1 MANLYQEWS
10 LEQDRM
16 LWEYRNEPVST
27 IAARLG
33 RGLRGVETRL
43 AKLKDPSSNAY
54 MRLFSDD
61 LALSNE
67 KNNGKK
73 PKFVPA
79 SEVLRRIRWDA
90 SLPSQDFSILY
101 YDRVEDEVLE
111 APFDAPN
118 TSIKGKATNIID
130 ALPEHRIK
138 GIKFKEQIVWDR
150 DRRLDLVFSAP
161 GIARVMESYDAW
173 KQARDAEE
181 ETNRKRQAEVSY
193 RLQSALGTERFTE
206 LKELSREIQTTA
218 QREDNMLLMLE
229 VEKYVQVAL
238 TLFRQARE
246 NPSSSL
252 APSLIAINDYEAL
265 DQLSEIVAL
274 LPDPHLK
281 PVILTEVL
289 RAMKKVEGK
298 PVESQPKDLPE
309 IDEAD
314 VVETFV
320 RGSGPGGQKVNKT
333 SNRVSLLHV
342 PTGLRVEC
350 QDTRS
355 LQQNRKIARKRL
367 RLKLDEYL
375 NGSQSRTSLAAQKAA
390 AKKLKSKARSRS
402 RQKQKR
408 EANNDPSSETVE
420 D

>member
-10 LEQDRM
+10 LEQDQM

-61 LALSNE
+61 LALFNE
-67 KNNGKK
+67 NNNGKK

-118 TSIKGKATNIID
+118 TSIKGKATNMID

-138 GIKFKEQIVWDR
+138 GIKFKEQVVWDR

-181 ETNRKRQAEVSY
+181 ETNRKRQTEVSY
-193 RLQSALGTERFTE
+193 RLQSALGIERFTE
-206 LKELSREIQTTA
+206 LKELSREIQATA
-218 QREDNMLLMLE
+218 QRDDNMLLMLE
-229 VEKYVQVAL
+229 VEKYVQAAL
-238 TLFRQARE
+238 TLFRQTRE
-246 NPSSSL
+246 DPSSSP
-252 APSLIAINDYEAL
+252 APSLIAMNDYEAL

-274 LPDPHLK
+274 LPDTQLK
-281 PVILTEVL
+281 PVILTEVS

-314 VVETFV
+314 LVETFV
-320 RGSGPGGQKVNKT
+320 RGSGPGGQKV
-333 SNRVSLLHV
+333 RR
-342 PTGLRVEC
+342 GLRGMLTENSRY
-350 QDTRS
+350 THSS
-355 LQQNRKIARKRL
+355 LNALLTGQ
-367 RLKLDEYL
+367 
-375 NGSQSRTSLAAQKAA
+375 
-390 AKKLKSKARSRS
+390 
-402 RQKQKR
+402 
-408 EANNDPSSETVE
+408 
-420 D
+420 

>member
-10 LEQDRM
+10 LEQDQM

-61 LALSNE
+61 RALSDE
-67 KNNGKK
+67 NGKK

-90 SLPSQDFSILY
+90 SLTSHDFSILY

-111 APFDAPN
+111 VPFDAPN
-118 TSIKGKATNIID
+118 TSIKGKATTMID

-138 GIKFKEQIVWDR
+138 GIKYKEQVVWDR
-150 DRRLDLVFSAP
+150 DRRLDLVFSGP
-161 GIARVMESYDAW
+161 GIARVMESYDEW

-181 ETNRKRQAEVSY
+181 EANRKRQAEVSC
-193 RLQSALGTERFTE
+193 RLQSALGIERFTE
-206 LKELSREIQTTA
+206 LKELSRDIQTTA
-218 QREDNMLLMLE
+218 QREDNMLLMME
-229 VEKYVQVAL
+229 VEKYVQTAL

-246 NPSSSL
+246 DPSTSPV
-252 APSLIAINDYEAL
+252 PSLIAMNDYEAL

-274 LPDPHLK
+274 LPDTQLK
-281 PVILTEVL
+281 PVILTEVS

-298 PVESQPKDLPE
+298 PVENQPKELPE

-314 VVETFV
+314 LVETFV
-320 RGSGPGGQKVNKT
+320 RGSGPGGQKV
-333 SNRVSLLHV
+333 SNDRLVMHTKKSRHTHSSL
-342 PTGLRVEC
+342 
-350 QDTRS
+350 
-355 LQQNRKIARKRL
+355 IA
-367 RLKLDEYL
+367 
-375 NGSQSRTSLAAQKAA
+375 
-390 AKKLKSKARSRS
+390 
-402 RQKQKR
+402 
-408 EANNDPSSETVE
+408 
-420 D
+420 